1 MNKSKVIGIIA
12 IVLIIGGAVLF
23 KVGSG
28 KGWWT
33 RMASGGGG
41 VQPESVKGSGVD
53 IGPVSGYALDTVDL
67 GGEKVPLVRVPLDTW
82 GGYAAIF
89 AANGGSKPS
98 KDSLFYKKGK
108 FAVEFVKT
116 ESAKEQLDGFAAGRF
131 LALWSSMDSL
141 PLLHQALKSDRRAI
155 PQVFGI
161 FDWSTGGD
169 GILVKEGIRGAKD
182 LKGKTVLTSGNT
194 PNNFFLL
201 WLLAQVGVSP
211 SEVKLLYLP
220 DGPAALKA
228 FKSRAD
234 IDAWVTW
241 SPFMEECVDSG
252 SKNFVRGSR
261 LLISSR
267 DANQLIADVYFTRLD
282 FARDHPEI
290 LTAFNEAM
298 MEGVDL
304 LESNPEPAFRAMAE
318 FFELEGGVV
327 EARAML
333 DKVHIANLPESRMF
347 FDVENPI
354 NAFKIYYMAREY
366 YKAAGA
372 IPGTAELEAESV
384 IWTKGLES
392 IASRGLFAHQKN
404 RVLSSFNRQSAFDIA
419 DLEGQKVVLAE
430 DVEIYFEAQKI
441 EFDIDSAKEEMRRNR
456 AALSK
461 ITEQMNILGTTVV
474 KLIGHLDTT
483 KVAEF
488 KAKGTQAFIE
498 ASSQAKLLSKKRAEF
513 IKKLLV
519 ERYKCDASRIFTEGK
534 GWEQPVDESDPDK
547 NRRVEVR
554 FLSFE

>member
-1 MNKSKVIGIIA
+1 MNKSKVIGIVV

-23 KVGSG
+23 KVGSDQ
-28 KGWWT
+28 GWWK
-33 RMASGGGG
+33 RLASGGDGP
-41 VQPESVKGSGVD
+41 QPESVKGSGVD
-53 IGPVSGYALDTVDL
+53 IGPVSGYALDSVDL
-67 GGEKVPLVRVPLDTW
+67 GGEKVPVIRVPLDTW

-98 KDSLFYKKGK
+98 KDSLFYKKGG
-108 FAVEFVKT
+108 FAVEFVHT
-116 ESAKEQLDGFAAGRF
+116 EDAKEQLDGLAAGRF
-131 LALWSSMDSL
+131 LVLWSSMDSL
-141 PLLHQALKSDRRAI
+141 PLLHNALRTDRRAI

-169 GILVKEGIRGAKD
+169 GILVKEGIKSAKD
-182 LKGKTVLTSGNT
+182 LRGKTVMTSGNT

-201 WLLAQVGVSP
+201 WLLAQSNISP

-241 SPFMEECVDSG
+241 SPFMEECTDSG
-252 SKNFVRGSR
+252 SRSYVKGSR

-267 DANQLIADVYFTRLD
+267 DANQLIADIYFTRLD
-282 FARDHPEI
+282 FAKDHPEM

-304 LESNPEPAFRAMAE
+304 LETNPEPAFRAMAE
-318 FFELEGGVV
+318 FFELEGGTA
-327 EARAML
+327 EARSML

-347 FDVENPI
+347 FDMENPI
-354 NAFKIYYMAREY
+354 NAYKIYYMAREY

-372 IPGTAELEAESV
+372 LPATADLEAETV
-384 IWTKGLES
+384 IWTKGLDD
-392 IASRGLFAHQKN
+392 IARRGLFASQQN
-404 RVLSSFNRQSAFDIA
+404 RILSSFNRQAAFDIA
-419 DLEGQKVVLAE
+419 DLEGQKVVLAQ
-430 DVEIYFEAQKI
+430 DVEIYFEAQRI
-441 EFDIDSAKEEMRRNR
+441 EFDLDSTREEMRRNR
-456 AALSK
+456 ALLEK

-483 KVAEF
+483 KVEEF

-498 ASSQAKLLSKKRAEF
+498 ASSQAKLLSKKRAEY

-519 ERYKCDASRIFTEGK
+519 EKYKCDGTRIFTEGK